1 MYKNLIRRKRRR
13 YQFEEM
19 KKIENLRHKKPKDF
33 WRLFKKSKSS
43 TGNNITVEDFC
54 SYFKNLAQEI
64 NIVNNDEAENFDNNH
79 SFDLRDPMYEEL
91 DNPVTTDEVRKCPQA
106 LKSGKACGID
116 NLLNK
121 YFIEAVIYC

>member
-19 KKIENLRHKKPKDF
+19 KKIENLRHKKLKDF

-43 TGNNITVEDFC
+43 TGNNITVEDFY

-79 SFDLRDPMYEEL
+79 NFDLRDPMYDEL
-91 DNPVTTDEVRKCPQA
+91 DNPIKLESVYRH
-106 LKSGKACGID
+106 
-116 NLLNK
+116 
-121 YFIEAVIYC
+121 